1 MSFFREGTEN
11 LSQIKIIYESPLLL
25 LISMRIQNLSNKG
38 LIEENKKLLEQL
50 RWVLEQA
57 DGLEMVFA
65 KHNVE
70 EKWQVHSFLH
80 RQRAYG

>member
-1 MSFFREGTEN
+1 
-11 LSQIKIIYESPLLL
+11 
-25 LISMRIQNLSNKG
+25 MRFQEKG
-38 LIEENKKLLEQL
+38 FIEENKKLLEQL